1 MQTKLLSTTTN
12 KRFYKDVASLKKDRN
27 SHSRYQLQPHQTSA
41 FLGSQTWISRVH
53 ALIQSIGHTPTYSS
67 LVIFIGGTKIASL
80 PLSGED
86 ELSAT
91 EPRMNYHSKSNQVLM
106 EQTFE
111 LKPVAITIAANAT
124 ELSIWLQQG
133 WGLVLAT

>member
-12 KRFYKDVASLKKDRN
+12 KRFYKDVASLKKTEIHTVDTN
-27 SHSRYQLQPHQTSA
+27 FNHTKPQHFQDHKHGYPEFMLL
-41 FLGSQTWISRVH
+41 FSQ
-53 ALIQSIGHTPTYSS
+53 QDTPTYSS

-106 EQTFE
+106 EPTFE
-111 LKPVAITIAANAT
+111 LKPVAITITANAT